1 MKMKNFRKI
10 PALILVC
17 FMLAAVMAGCGGAK
31 EKVIIGITDYPPMN
45 YQDDKGKWI
54 GFESEFAEEVGK
66 ILGVDVE
73 FQLVTDWNNIVME
86 LNSGNVDL
94 IWNGMTINPER
105 SENMAISTPYMYDA
119 QAIVVKAADK
129 DKYLTA
135 TDLSGVKLVAETG
148 STLEVTINST
158 ALFANAD
165 YTAVDSQ
172 LKGIMEVSAG
182 NADMTVVDLIMAAEL
197 INADGD
203 FANLAYFDREELPKD
218 AKYGIGVKKDR
229 DDDLL
234 KNINDA
240 IKKLQDNGTLQKIAD
255 KYGLGDALV
264 K

>member
-1 MKMKNFRKI
+1 MKNFKKFL
-10 PALILVC
+10 ALTLICL
-17 FMLAAVMAGCGGAK
+17 MLAAVLAGCGGAK
-31 EKVIIGITDYPPMN
+31 EKIIIGITDYPPMN
-45 YQDDKGKWI
+45 YQDDNGKWI

-66 ILGVDVE
+66 IMGVKME

-94 IWNGMTINPER
+94 IWNGMTINDYR
-105 SENMAISTPYMYDA
+105 LENMAISTPYMYDA

-129 DKYLTA
+129 DKYLAA
-135 TDLSGVKLVAETG
+135 TDLAGVVLVAETG
-148 STLEVTINST
+148 STLEETIKAT

-197 INADGD
+197 INAGGD
-203 FANLAYFDREELPKD
+203 FAGLVYFDRVELPKN

-234 KNINDA
+234 KDVNDA

-255 KYGLGDALV
+255 KYGLGDALI